1 MPFGNGTG
9 PQGRGPMTGRGLGYC
24 AGYSRSGYNNPNER
38 FFGRGMAW
46 HRGWRGRGWA
56 GRWPGW
62 NYNPSYPYSFPYQF
76 QLTTAKEE
84 KEILAEDLKVL
95 KTEMGAIEKRLKE
108 LENKK

>member
-9 PQGRGPMTGRGLGYC
+9 PLGQGPMTGRGLGYC
-24 AGYSRSGYNNPNER
+24 AGYSRQGYNNPTGR

-46 HRGWRGRGWA
+46 HRGWWGRGWT

-62 NYNPSYPYSFPYQF
+62 SYNRSYPYSLPYPF
-76 QLTTAKEE
+76 QAPTAKEE

-95 KTEMGAIEKRLKE
+95 KAEMGAIEKRLKE